1 MCYFLTFTTFNAT
14 HFRQSKRRDLSD
26 KTSSEKD
33 LRQLE
38 LEMAGNYASRWDTAE
53 ADKCFC
59 EWSRHFG
66 CDDECKMSKNKT
78 KHSSK
83 KEVCEAKKKLKIWYY
98 FNGKFDPYKEFCES
112 THFT

>member
-1 MCYFLTFTTFNAT
+1 MCYFPTFTTFNAT
-14 HFRQSKRRDLSD
+14 HFRQSKCRDLSD
-26 KTSSEKD
+26 KTRSEKD

-53 ADKCFC
+53 ADKCYC

-78 KHSSK
+78 
-83 KEVCEAKKKLKIWYY
+83 
-98 FNGKFDPYKEFCES
+98 
-112 THFT
+112 